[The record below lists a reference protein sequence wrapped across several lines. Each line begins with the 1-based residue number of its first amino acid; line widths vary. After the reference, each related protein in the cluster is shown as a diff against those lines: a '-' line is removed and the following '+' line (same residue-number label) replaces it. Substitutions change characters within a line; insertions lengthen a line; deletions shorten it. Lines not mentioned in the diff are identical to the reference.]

1 MAGVRFSRVELVVEH
16 KVQVREHEA
25 FKAQIQ
31 FQKRSLEPL
40 QLALKTKHSG
50 RVFES
55 STFTR

>member
-16 KVQVREHEA
+16 MVHVREHEA
-25 FKAQIQ
+25 FKAQ

-40 QLALKTKHSG
+40 QLALKTKPSG
-50 RVFES
+50 RVYES